1 MVPKIKVT
9 RDFVSTMN
17 QQKQQYETKKEQLK
31 ECIENDIHQAIEKI
45 LKQSPQTISITNGSN
60 RD

>member
-17 QQKQQYETKKEQLK
+17 QQKQQYERKKLQLK
-31 ECIENDIHQAIEKI
+31 KDIQEELHKKI
-45 LKQSPQTISITNGSN
+45 LKQSTTTITITNGSS

>member
-31 ECIENDIHQAIEKI
+31 QCIENDIHLAIENL
-45 LKQSPQTISITNGSN
+45 LKQSPQTISITNGSD